1 MTIAGGIAPYIVTQT
16 GTLPTGIT
24 FNSATRTFT
33 GTPTRAGTFNIS
45 VTVTDSTGGTA
56 ATVTN
61 AYTLTIATPALAMT
75 PAAGAL
81 PAGTGGVAYSQ
92 TFTASNGI
100 APYTYAVSAGALPAG
115 LSLNPATGAL
125 TGIPTAAG
133 AFSFSIRATDST
145 AGTAA
150 TVTNAYTVAVSAP
163 VITINPAI
171 LPASVQQL
179 PYTQALT
186 ATGGTAPYT
195 FAITTGALPAGLTLS
210 TAGALSGTPT
220 VSGVFNF
227 TIRATDALSFTGTR
241 VYALTVVD
249 RPDPSKDPEVRGLLD
264 AQADA
269 TRRFAT
275 TQINNFQQRL
285 ERLHGAGQASGFANG
300 LSVAYDQYCPE
311 KVGAMPGRR
320 CDRADAGGA
329 GGMGA
334 TAMAEQSNARGS
346 DGNKAYGIWTA
357 GTIRSGNHDGRNG
370 SAGVDFETDGLSAG
384 LDYRVNDAFAVGGG
398 VGYGTDSSEIGDN
411 GSRSKG
417 TAYTFALYASYSP
430 DDAFFID
437 GLWGYQSLDYDLR
450 RFVTSNG
457 NVVNGTRKGSQWFGS
472 VSAGADFQKGAW
484 QFTPYVRG
492 DVARAQLNGYT
503 EHGDP
508 IFALR
513 YEGLG
518 VDTDT
523 GNAGIRIDYRRD
535 MSWGLLSP
543 QFRVE
548 YQHDFKGNGAQT
560 IRYADLASG
569 PFYRAGL
576 TDFDR
581 TRLMLGL
588 GVLFD
593 LNNDWSF
600 KFDYR
605 GLIGSGDDTDHGF
618 QINVD
623 KKF

>member
-1 MTIAGGIAPYIVTQT
+1 
-16 GTLPTGIT
+16 
-24 FNSATRTFT
+24 
-33 GTPTRAGTFNIS
+33 
-45 VTVTDSTGGTA
+45 
-56 ATVTN
+56 
-61 AYTLTIATPALAMT
+61 
-75 PAAGAL
+75 
-81 PAGTGGVAYSQ
+81 
-92 TFTASNGI
+92 
-100 APYTYAVSAGALPAG
+100 
-115 LSLNPATGAL
+115 
-125 TGIPTAAG
+125 
-133 AFSFSIRATDST
+133 
-145 AGTAA
+145 
-150 TVTNAYTVAVSAP
+150 
-163 VITINPAI
+163 
-171 LPASVQQL
+171 
-179 PYTQALT
+179 
-186 ATGGTAPYT
+186 
-195 FAITTGALPAGLTLS
+195 
-210 TAGALSGTPT
+210 
-220 VSGVFNF
+220 
-227 TIRATDALSFTGTR
+227 
-241 VYALTVVD
+241 
-249 RPDPSKDPEVRGLLD
+249 
-264 AQADA
+264 
-269 TRRFAT
+269 
-275 TQINNFQQRL
+275 
-285 ERLHGAGQASGFANG
+285 
-300 LSVAYDQYCPE
+300 
-311 KVGAMPGRR
+311 
-320 CDRADAGGA
+320 
-329 GGMGA
+329 
-334 TAMAEQSNARGS
+334 
-346 DGNKAYGIWTA
+346 
-357 GTIRSGNHDGRNG
+357 
-370 SAGVDFETDGLSAG
+370 
-384 LDYRVNDAFAVGGG
+384 
-398 VGYGTDSSEIGDN
+398 VGYGTDSSEIGNN

-543 QFRVE
+543 QFRLE

-588 GVLFD
+588 GILFD